1 MKVFALKFLEPM
13 QIDETVDQQGWV
25 WRPVSENP
33 VRIYGSGNNTKTRSS
48 TYAAETDNR
57 QDDDRP
63 NEGLAA

>member
-13 QIDETVDQQGWV
+13 QADCIMDQKDWNS
-25 WRPVSENP
+25 RPASDKHM
-33 VRIYGSGNNTKTRSS
+33 RIYGSGNNTRSRES
-48 TYAAETDNR
+48 TYSAERDNR